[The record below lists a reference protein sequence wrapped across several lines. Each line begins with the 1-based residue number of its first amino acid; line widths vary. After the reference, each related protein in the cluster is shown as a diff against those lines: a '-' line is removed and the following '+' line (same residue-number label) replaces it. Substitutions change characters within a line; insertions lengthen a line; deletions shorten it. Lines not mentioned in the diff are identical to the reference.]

1 MILKRTREQKRH
13 DTQAPKNKVD
23 SIRKVVIT
31 PSGEN
36 AFVILLRGVNDK
48 VYNLIFKTLGIDISG
63 YSHTLDSSAVKHA
76 LNRHKNDE
84 VPLTIEHLSLI
95 PDILKNADRIECGKK
110 NNRKLNTII
119 YMKEYKNR
127 VFYIEEIRSG
137 RRQLA
142 MNTMYFNKKSVKKD
156 TPAGEFSGEPTN
168 S

>member
-95 PDILKNADRIECGKK
+95 PDILKNADSKK
-110 NNRKLNTII
+110 RHTCWGVFRRTHKLLTGIIPTNRKC
-119 YMKEYKNR
+119 
-127 VFYIEEIRSG
+127 
-137 RRQLA
+137 
-142 MNTMYFNKKSVKKD
+142 
-156 TPAGEFSGEPTN
+156 
-168 S
+168 